1 MEKNQ
6 KSGKHFYRQALNL
19 CLAMITQQLI
29 LNLITIIDNVM
40 VGRYGDLFVSSV
52 AIVNRLFTVPSSFLN
67 GILAGGGVFLAQYAG
82 IDQPQRMTQ
91 TFRFSLAAS
100 IALLFPFILAELV
113 FTQPL
118 IRLFSSDPA
127 LEGPAA
133 VYLQLLALSMIPYV
147 LSQAIANAL
156 RAIGQVRLPLWGS
169 CAAVI
174 VKILA
179 NLILLEGIPGG
190 MLGAGLAMLLCR
202 CAEALIMIV
211 LMKHSRC
218 VYAQAWKT
226 TPKMPRSLTLQIGKT
241 MLPIGLNEL
250 FYGLGLAMLFKGYSL
265 FSTSMTA
272 GYAIAMTYYELFRVL
287 FPAAGTVMTILVGP
301 VLGQGK
307 KAEAKEVVRHVFK
320 LALGLSVVFGIL
332 IDLCRWT
339 IPLIYTGSV
348 LSLRTADQ
356 LMRIMALLF
365 PLATG
370 HFLVYFVFRSGG
382 DSRSIFLI
390 DSLFMWIVPI
400 PLLIGLTCETG
411 LPLTVVYFLV
421 EISYVLK
428 CLLALTLLK
437 KERWLNNL
445 TQPEVSPKELFA
457 KKREIENC
465 DHAIKQPNQIEALAE
480 ISDVS
485 TSEVSRCGSNYK

>member
-1 MEKNQ
+1 
-6 KSGKHFYRQALNL
+6 
-19 CLAMITQQLI
+19 
-29 LNLITIIDNVM
+29 
-40 VGRYGDLFVSSV
+40 
-52 AIVNRLFTVPSSFLN
+52 
-67 GILAGGGVFLAQYAG
+67 
-82 IDQPQRMTQ
+82 
-91 TFRFSLAAS
+91 
-100 IALLFPFILAELV
+100 
-113 FTQPL
+113 
-118 IRLFSSDPA
+118 
-127 LEGPAA
+127 
-133 VYLQLLALSMIPYV
+133 
-147 LSQAIANAL
+147 
-156 RAIGQVRLPLWGS
+156 
-169 CAAVI
+169 
-174 VKILA
+174 
-179 NLILLEGIPGG
+179 

-485 TSEVSRCGSNYK
+485 NFGSLALRIEL

>member
-1 MEKNQ
+1 MEKYQ
-6 KSGKHFYRQALNL
+6 ESAKHFYRQALNL
-19 CLAMITQQLI
+19 CLAMIAQQLI

-40 VGRYGDLFVSSV
+40 VGRYGDLFVSSA

-67 GILAGGGVFLAQYAG
+67 GILAGGVVFLAQYAG

-100 IALLFPFILAELV
+100 IALLCPFILAVLAFPQTLV
-113 FTQPL
+113 
-118 IRLFSSDPA
+118 RLFSSDPA

-147 LSQAIANAL
+147 LSQAIANAM

-211 LMKHSRC
+211 LMKRSRC
-218 VYAQAWKT
+218 VFAQAWKA
-226 TPKMPRSLTLQIGKT
+226 TPKMPHSLAIQIGKT

-250 FYGLGLAMLFKGYSL
+250 FYGLGLAMLFKGYSS
-265 FSTSMTA
+265 FSTPMTA

-287 FPAAGTVMTILVGP
+287 FPAAGTVLTILVGP

-307 KAEAKEVVRHVFK
+307 KAEAKEVVRRVFK
-320 LALGLSVVFGIL
+320 LALGLSIAFGIL
-332 IDLCRWT
+332 IYLCRWT
-339 IPLIYTGSV
+339 IPLIYTGSA

-356 LMRIMALLF
+356 LMQIMALLF

-390 DSLFMWIVPI
+390 DSLFMWIIPI
-400 PLLIGLTCETG
+400 PLLIGLTRGTN
-411 LPLTVVYFLV
+411 LPLTAVYFLV
-421 EISYVLK
+421 EVSYVLK
-428 CLLALTLLK
+428 CLLALGLLK

-445 TQPEVSPKELFA
+445 TQPEVSPKEMPA
-457 KKREIENC
+457 SKREIENGGPAVPQANRI
-465 DHAIKQPNQIEALAE
+465 DALEESPDTPTPKISQP
-480 ISDVS
+480 
-485 TSEVSRCGSNYK
+485 